1 MKKFIST
8 FGLTA
13 LVVLLTSFTSP
24 EAATIVV
31 DKTNNSEIVNGRGV
45 FSTKKLDVQDGRGV
59 FSTKKLDV
67 LDERGVF
74 STKKLDVVNRG
85 VFSTKKLD

>member
-31 DKTNNSEIVNGRGV
+31 DNTNNAEIVNRGIV
-45 FSTKKLDVQDGRGV
+45 STKKLD
-59 FSTKKLDV
+59 
-67 LDERGVF
+67 
-74 STKKLDVVNRG
+74 
-85 VFSTKKLD
+85 